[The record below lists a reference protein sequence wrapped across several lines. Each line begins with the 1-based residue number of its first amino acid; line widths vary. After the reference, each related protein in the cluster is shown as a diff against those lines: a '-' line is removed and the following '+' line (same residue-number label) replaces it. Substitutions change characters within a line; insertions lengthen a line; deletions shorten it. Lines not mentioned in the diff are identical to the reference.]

1 MISYLIY
8 RHEIE
13 ILLGDRVLP
22 YNMTVYQA
30 VKQFGQC
37 DEERDAEDDHGVLGR
52 PSIWVAT
59 HTIWYGLIIYYILY
73 FISLLVI
80 RVLTLSVPV
89 SYQQPTSPY

>member
-1 MISYLIY
+1 MLKGVYFLHVWNSKVLLLRPIFFVFD

-30 VKQFGQC
+30 VKQFGHC
-37 DEERDAEDDHGVLGR
+37 DEERDADEDHGVLGR

-59 HTIWYGLIIYYILY
+59 HTIWYGSTHSK
-73 FISLLVI
+73 SLTV
-80 RVLTLSVPV
+80 V
-89 SYQQPTSPY
+89 